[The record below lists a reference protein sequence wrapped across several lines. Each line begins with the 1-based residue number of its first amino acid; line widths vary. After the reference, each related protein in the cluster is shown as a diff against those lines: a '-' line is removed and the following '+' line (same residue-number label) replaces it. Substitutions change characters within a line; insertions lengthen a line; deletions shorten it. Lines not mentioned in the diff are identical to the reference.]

1 MKIRFKLNGE
11 VDVDCSDCEYL
22 KKTSQQQL
30 EYGSTF
36 CIKDDHECT
45 CDDLPR
51 KCPALDDVSDNI
63 RIINIESA
71 SV

>member
-11 VDVDCSDCEYL
+11 VDVDCDDCEYL
-22 KKTSQQQL
+22 KKTSQIL
-30 EYGSTF
+30 EYGGAP
-36 CIKDDHECT
+36 CIKDDYNCS

-63 RIINIESA
+63 KIINIESA
-71 SV
+71 TV